1 MLGKISNCNRLVIY
15 FSVFFLLK
23 IETPQKKTLKQV
35 YYFILDG
42 EKLDLYLNLV
52 FFFFFNLKI
61 KKFVW
66 LAKRRGGGG
75 VES

>member
-52 FFFFFNLKI
+52 FFFFNLKI

-66 LAKRRGGGG
+66 LAKRTGGGG